1 MGSQKVGHGWAI
13 NIFTYCTLQCFLF
26 FFFCKL
32 KVYSN
37 PVLSKS
43 TEPFFHLHLLTLCLC
58 HILEVLHY
66 FKFFHYYIC
75 YSNLW
80 SVLFEVIIVIILRC
94 PYKMLNLIKNV
105 TCALTALLISFSST
119 SLPFLKLPYSL
130 RHSNSQV
137 WSSDG
142 DVQEN

>member
-1 MGSQKVGHGWAI
+1 MAEQL
-13 NIFTYCTLQCFLF
+13 IFLLIALYSF
-26 FFFCKL
+26 FFF
-32 KVYSN
+32 SN
-37 PVLSKS
+37 WKFIAILCWASLQK
-43 TEPFFHLHLLTLCLC
+43 PFFQLHLLTLCLC

-66 FKFFHYYIC
+66 FKFFHDYIC

-80 SVLFEVIIVIILRC
+80 SVLFEVIIVIILGC
-94 PYKMLNLIKNV
+94 PYKTLNLIKNV

-142 DVQEN
+142 EVQEN